1 MIVSDDGHILFIEP
15 EKAASKEPV
24 QDKLSAKMR
33 EAMKYARR
41 SQPYFGVHQCV
52 CGERSDAFDWI
63 LHTGQKTNSLA
74 VHYLEYHRKEVPRSE
89 LKKVKNL
96 PLPEVTDSV
105 EASGEERRDN
115 SVANRLSCWMR
126 SLINKARTK

>member
-1 MIVSDDGHILFIEP
+1 MIIPDDYHVLFIEP
-15 EKAASKEPV
+15 KKAASKEPV
-24 QDKLSAKMR
+24 QDKLSARMR

-52 CGERSDAFDWI
+52 CGERSDAFDWL

-96 PLPEVTDSV
+96 PLPGVSNSFETDA
-105 EASGEERRDN
+105 EESGN
-115 SVANRLSCWMR
+115 NFAVRLSRWIR
-126 SLINKARTK
+126 SLIS